1 MRRSRLSRQH
11 FYDLLIF
18 LRQNRRIRILFVEGL
33 SDGGRL
39 LQERPG
45 VFREM
50 IEICTAAQKIISVRQ
65 CVPVCGRRRFLY
77 NLFVYTDT
85 FLKQFAGPDVLLF
98 LMSQRGKIVVNS
110 GEIRLCPQAHVRLGD
125 FFSEK
130 EAFLI
135 EVFGSREVAVLL
147 VQAGCLSVR
156 HGEHAPIVDLL
167 RQSGEF
173 FTGGNAFYAVCK
185 GVGKSS
191 LFRARVGQKREV
203 VRLTVQNIPVVSQGL
218 GQFLIDEYR
227 PDKGLLRFCVF
238 ALLFSEGSEMIVQ
251 CGQELLLSGRC
262 GGAVRREQGKTV
274 PQNILRGLILLLM
287 QIQQEEPAGGGAEGK
302 GAVLL
307 LRKMR

>member
-1 MRRSRLSRQH
+1 M
-11 FYDLLIF
+11 
-18 LRQNRRIRILFVEGL
+18 
-33 SDGGRL
+33 
-39 LQERPG
+39 
-45 VFREM
+45 
-50 IEICTAAQKIISVRQ
+50 
-65 CVPVCGRRRFLY
+65 
-77 NLFVYTDT
+77 
-85 FLKQFAGPDVLLF
+85 
-98 LMSQRGKIVVNS
+98 
-110 GEIRLCPQAHVRLGD
+110 
-125 FFSEK
+125 
-130 EAFLI
+130 
-135 EVFGSREVAVLL
+135 
-147 VQAGCLSVR
+147 
-156 HGEHAPIVDLL
+156 
-167 RQSGEF
+167 
-173 FTGGNAFYAVCK
+173 CK

-191 LFRARVGQKREV
+191 LFRAQVGQKREV

-218 GQFLIDEYR
+218 GQVLIDGYR